1 MSRGDSKVMGDKP
14 NNLPRI
20 TFTTIYNFDQSR
32 VTNAVIPGID
42 SMTWMKLSF
51 DKSGISNK

>member
-1 MSRGDSKVMGDKP
+1 MMGDKP

-20 TFTTIYNFDQSR
+20 AFTTICNFDQSR

-42 SMTWMKLSF
+42 SMTWMNLSF